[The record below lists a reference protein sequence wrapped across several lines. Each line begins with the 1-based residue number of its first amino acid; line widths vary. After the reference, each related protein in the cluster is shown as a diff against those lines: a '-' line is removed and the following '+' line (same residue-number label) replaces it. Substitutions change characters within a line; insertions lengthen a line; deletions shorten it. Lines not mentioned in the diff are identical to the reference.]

1 MAREMTVQDSVMII
15 GVTPQAVFDAVSDP
29 SQMGRWS
36 PENTGADIA
45 TAGRPAP
52 VGTTFV
58 GANRRY
64 GLGWSTECVVTAS
77 DPGRRFGFD
86 VIAIGRRKPFLR
98 APVARWEYVM
108 DAATQGNPAEA
119 GTLVTEIWTDRRR
132 RWPHLVVRLFDA
144 VATKGSTF
152 AVHQRANIARTLA
165 ALKEDLEDR
174 ASSDP
179 APE

>member
-1 MAREMTVQDSVMII
+1 MSVRDSVVIV

-64 GLGWSTECVVTAS
+64 GLGWRTACVVTES
-77 DPGRRFGFD
+77 DPGRRFAFD
-86 VIAIGRRKPFLR
+86 VVAIGRKKPFLR

-108 DAATQGNPAEA
+108 DETRSGNSAKT
-119 GTLVTEIWTDRRR
+119 GTLVTEIWTDGRR
-132 RWPHLVVRLFDA
+132 RWPYLAVRVFDA

-152 AVHQRANIARTLA
+152 AIHQRANIASTLA
-165 ALKEDLEDR
+165 ALKKDLEKDLESS
-174 ASSDP
+174 AS
-179 APE
+179 